1 MFWNNVKIA
10 IRNLRK
16 HKGFAAINIIGLA
29 IGLVVFVFGGLLVEY
44 EQTHD
49 VFFENSDRTIFSI
62 ISSSL
67 FMNLFPEETVGRI
80 SWRM

>member
-16 HKGFAAINIIGLA
+16 NKLFAFINIAGLA
-29 IGLVVFVFGGLLVEY
+29 LGMTIFLFGTLLVRY

-49 VFFENSDRTIFSI
+49 VFFENSDRTYI
-62 ISSSL
+62 
-67 FMNLFPEETVGRI
+67 VGAYAAR
-80 SWRM
+80 R